1 MFISR
6 SSAKNV
12 FYGEPQNVSTTY
24 DYAIAVDRLR
34 PPRSVDHH
42 YAARV
47 TRLVRQAGPLA
58 EEYAPAAYGITEVW
72 GRTPD
77 EARHKLERR
86 LQHWIARELAAD
98 EEVRLP
104 VVA

>member
-1 MFISR
+1 M
-6 SSAKNV
+6 SA
-12 FYGEPQNVSTTY
+12 TY
-24 DYAIAVDRLR
+24 DYSIALEMLQ

-47 TRLVRQAGPLA
+47 TSLVRRMGRLV
-58 EEYAPAAYGITEVW
+58 ENIDPAACGITEVW

-86 LQHWIARELAAD
+86 LEHWIARAIAETEGAW
-98 EEVRLP
+98 LP